1 MGLFGL
7 FGFLGFL
14 GFWTYAAQRV
24 IFPFFFF
31 IFFGFFGFYY
41 EGKLSDTLADE
52 MFEEHRLKAQ
62 LKAYKI
68 GMSLIFP
75 DAVAGRLWFIQS
87 TAGLCRDL
95 SDHRNF
101 PGLCRYGV
109 HERISVISL

>member
-1 MGLFGL
+1 MLIAMPLFAGYILALVFRLFQAARRQRLQDQPGCTRHLDPRMGLFGL

-41 EGKLSDTLADE
+41 EGKMSDTLADE

-62 LKAYKI
+62 LKA
-68 GMSLIFP
+68 
-75 DAVAGRLWFIQS
+75 
-87 TAGLCRDL
+87 
-95 SDHRNF
+95 
-101 PGLCRYGV
+101 
-109 HERISVISL
+109 